1 LSVVCAVSPGRP
13 FTDNCLLTTDNFTTM
28 PRFRAAA
35 LILVLLFTSVADAKR
50 RSARA
55 PGGTT
60 FAAYPLHS
68 LELVADTSDL
78 EPLDDIV
85 RHASIV
91 ALGDAT
97 HGTHEFYTVKLRLI
111 DYLVRRH
118 GFTAVSIEAPFPITE
133 RINAYVQGG
142 PGNVRALL
150 AELHDRLFYLFW
162 DVEELLAVLEWMR
175 AYNAHRGERPALQ
188 LAGSDIYDET
198 GAVAGVLDYLRR
210 VDPAAAENAER
221 DYACVLGGTRNG
233 VCQIAAEGVRDALA
247 ARQEGTPAFEDA
259 LHHADVVLQFFHAP
273 VYEPRERS
281 MAANLLWVREHRG
294 RVIHWGHQE
303 HAGKLPSDFAHGITM
318 GTILG
323 QQLGDDYVAIGTLT
337 GSGTFMQWQ
346 QLSPGI
352 FAEAP
357 QALPDPA
364 EGTYEWHF
372 RRRGLSAMLVPLRRA
387 VPGTR
392 FRTGGTLN
400 GYSHVQQ
407 LLHEKLDAVIYVDR
421 TTATRPL
428 R

>member
-1 LSVVCAVSPGRP
+1 
-13 FTDNCLLTTDNFTTM
+13 M

-35 LILVLLFTSVADAKR
+35 LILLLLFTSVADAKR

-55 PGGTT
+55 PGGT
-60 FAAYPLHS
+60 AYPAYPLHS

-78 EPLDDIV
+78 EPLDAIV
-85 RHASIV
+85 RNASIV

-118 GFTAVSIEAPFPITE
+118 GFSALSIEAPFPITE

-142 PGNVRALL
+142 PGDARALL
-150 AELHDRLFYLFW
+150 AELNDRLFYLFW

-175 AYNAHRGERPALQ
+175 TYNAHRGEQPALQ
-188 LAGSDIYDET
+188 IAGSDIYDET
-198 GAVAGVLDYLRR
+198 GAVAGVLDYLRH
-210 VDPAAAENAER
+210 VDPAAAANAER
-221 DYACVLGGTRNG
+221 DYACVLAGTRNG
-233 VCQIAAEGVRDALA
+233 VCRIAAEGVRNALA
-247 ARQEGTPAFEDA
+247 ARQDGTPAFDDA

-281 MAANLLWVREHRG
+281 MAANLLWVRDHRG

-303 HAGKLPSDFAHGITM
+303 HIGKLPSNFAHGITM

-323 QQLGDDYVAIGTLT
+323 EQLGDDYVAIGTLT
-337 GSGTFMQWQ
+337 GSGTFLQWE
-346 QLSPGI
+346 QLSPGL
-352 FAEAP
+352 FAETP
-357 QALPDPA
+357 QMLPDPA

-372 RRRGLSAMLVPLRRA
+372 RQRGLSAMLVPLRHA
-387 VPGTR
+387 VPGSA
-392 FRTGGTLN
+392 FRTAGTTSGWSTLT
-400 GYSHVQQ
+400 QP
-407 LLHEKLDAVIYVDR
+407 LAEKLDAVIYVDR

>member
-1 LSVVCAVSPGRP
+1 
-13 FTDNCLLTTDNFTTM
+13 M
-28 PRFRAAA
+28 PRFRPAA
-35 LILVLLFTSVADAKR
+35 LLILAVLLFTTSVAEAKR

-85 RHASIV
+85 RSASIV

-97 HGTHEFYTVKLRLI
+97 HGTHEFYTLRLRLI

-118 GFTAVSIEAPFPITE
+118 GFTALSIEMPFPIGE
-133 RINAYVQGG
+133 RIDAYVQGG
-142 PGNVRALL
+142 AGDPRALL
-150 AELHDRLFYLFW
+150 AELSDRLFYLFW
-162 DVEELLAVLEWMR
+162 DVEELLAVIEWMR
-175 AYNAHRGERPALQ
+175 VYNAHRGERPAVHI
-188 LAGSDIYDET
+188 AGSDIYDET
-198 GAVAGVLDYLRR
+198 GAVAGVLEYLRG
-210 VDPAAAENAER
+210 VDPAAAANAER
-221 DYACVLGGTRNG
+221 EYACVLAGRRNG
-233 VCQIAAEGVRDALA
+233 VCRIAAEGVRNALA
-247 ARQEGTPAFEDA
+247 ARQDGTTAFDDA
-259 LHHADVVLQFFHAP
+259 LHHADIVLQFFHAP

-303 HAGKLPSDFAHGITM
+303 HVGKLPSDFAHGVTM
-318 GTILG
+318 GTVLAE
-323 QQLGDDYVAIGTLT
+323 QLGNDYVVIGTLT
-337 GSGTFMQWQ
+337 GSGTFLQWE

-352 FAEAP
+352 FTETP

-364 EGTYEWHF
+364 AGTYEWHF
-372 RRRGLSAMLVPLRRA
+372 RQRGLSAMLVPLRRP
-387 VPGTR
+387 VPGSA
-392 FRTGGTLN
+392 FRTAGTTSGWSTVTQPL
-400 GYSHVQQ
+400 S
-407 LLHEKLDAVIYVDR
+407 EKLDAVIYVDR